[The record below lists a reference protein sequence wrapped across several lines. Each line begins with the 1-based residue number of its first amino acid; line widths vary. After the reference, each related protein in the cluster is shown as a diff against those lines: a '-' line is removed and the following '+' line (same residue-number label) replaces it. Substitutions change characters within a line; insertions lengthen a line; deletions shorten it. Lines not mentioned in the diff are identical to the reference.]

1 MQFSGLKN
9 FLLNKMSMSHVYQP
23 LLIRALIDSGGSATV
38 RQLAQ
43 DFLKQDESQ
52 LLYYEKRIKE
62 MPAKVLE
69 RRGVINKQENLLSL
83 TVQRLTLEQK
93 AELRKICDQKL
104 QDFIIKNG
112 ISIWDYRLID
122 NKGINDVLRFRVLK
136 EAKGRCALCGASNKD
151 VPLHIDHI
159 IPRSKGGKTEYENLQ
174 ALCEKCNCTKGDKD
188 DLDFRRYGEQI
199 KPAGIPFF
207 EKEWI
212 LENERAFAVLDGYPV
227 SPGHTLI
234 CPKRGVVDLFEASE
248 AEIDSVW
255 QLANIRKKQI
265 VQEDRLVTGFN
276 FGVNS
281 GEAAGQTV
289 QHLHFHLIPR
299 RKGDTPNPTGGV
311 RGVIPEKMNYRE

>member
-1 MQFSGLKN
+1 MHFTSLKD
-9 FLLNKMSMSHVYQP
+9 FLLNKMSMSHIYQP

-43 DFLKQDESQ
+43 DFLSQDESQ

-62 MPAKVLE
+62 MPAKVLQ
-69 RRGVINKQENLLSL
+69 RHGVITKQDNLLSL
-83 TVQRLTLEQK
+83 SVGRLTLEQK

-151 VPLHIDHI
+151 FPLHIDHI
-159 IPRSKGGKTEYENLQ
+159 IPRSKRGKTEYENLQ

-188 DLDFRRYGEQI
+188 DTDFRQYGGEE
-199 KPAGIPFF
+199 KPVGIPFF

-212 LENERAFAVLDGYPV
+212 LENENAFAVLDGYPV
-227 SPGHTLI
+227 SVGHTLI
-234 CPKRGVVDLFEASE
+234 CPKRSFADLFDASQK
-248 AEIDSVW
+248 EIDSVW
-255 QLANIRKKQI
+255 QLANIRKKHL
-265 VQEDRLVTGFN
+265 VQKDRSITGFN

-281 GEAAGQTV
+281 GIAAGQTV
-289 QHLHFHLIPR
+289 LHCHFHLIPR
-299 RKGDTPNPTGGV
+299 RNGDTKNPTGGV
-311 RGVIPEKMNYRE
+311 RGVIPEKMNYR